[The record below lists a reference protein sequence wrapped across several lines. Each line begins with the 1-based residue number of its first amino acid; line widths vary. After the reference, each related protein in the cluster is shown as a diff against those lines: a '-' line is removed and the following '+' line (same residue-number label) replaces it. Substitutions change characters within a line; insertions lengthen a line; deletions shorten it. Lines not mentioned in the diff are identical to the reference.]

1 MIKIEEKYDFN
12 SIDKKI
18 MEANLNIERNISK
31 FSADD
36 RGFLS
41 QNLLNSLRTFLE
53 YIVVK
58 IYLTGKTETINYD
71 NKTVRIALDDI
82 KCRGNIKF
90 IERFHYYLQI
100 SRSHY
105 VENDD
110 SAERLMLKYYKYLI
124 ILKEYVKIFYNIDI
138 LNNITEFPVDLD
150 STFSDYYKKVAD
162 IIKQVPVNT
171 SAQLNPNKYY
181 IQKIKTFFV
190 NGKVYYEV
198 TLSPAKDKINKY
210 DKIIAFTRM
219 HIMPNYSIKL
229 SIVKAKVNILG
240 RDIAINIINNWS
252 VAIRECEINNFYK
265 IFGTNKNY
273 KANNKEYTEVMSFLT
288 RGQYSLLDLV
298 TIKDTYYEKIKE
310 RIKSNSTTTG
320 ILDLI
325 DICRYYIKN
334 DRKGH
339 IVLRYLLYNCN
350 NRIIKDQLA
359 LDSCP
364 ILSNLYLKFGCIP
377 FEEMPYASSLINHN
391 PTRYDLIDIIPIEG
405 RDDELLARY
414 IKKNTEQ
421 NNKLYTSIDEVRKF
435 GDIPTLVNSYNN
447 KIYYKHKPNRCLVI
461 ENNNL
466 YIHGYEDDTINI
478 INKLNSL
485 TNQGIRGYKA
495 SFQSF
500 INKGNY
506 LINCL
511 EKEKILLNMYE
522 SSTVALVYG
531 AAGTGKTTL
540 IKHLAY
546 FYNNEKK
553 ICLANTNSAVE
564 NLKSNI
570 TNQNSE
576 FMTVHKFVSESNNNT
591 ECDILII
598 DECSTI
604 SNSDMR
610 QILEKA
616 KFSTI
621 LLAGDVYQIESITFG
636 NWFTLAKKLVNPTSV
651 YELNFTWRS
660 TKKELLDLWE
670 LVRNGDDRVDEML
683 VKQEF
688 SEEISEKI
696 FEKQDDDEVILCLN
710 YDGLYG
716 INSINYYLQS
726 DNKNKSIVFD
736 LGTYKVGDPIIFG
749 DTNRFSPV
757 IYNNLKGRIVDIEE
771 DEFKFCFS
779 VEIDK
784 VINELEIQYLDLE
797 LVGEPQ
803 NDKSVVKF
811 YVNKYRNADEDND
824 SDLTTIV
831 PFSVA
836 YAVSIHKSQGLEYN
850 SVKVIITN
858 EIDELI
864 THSIFYTSITRAKEK
879 LKIYW
884 SPECQNKIISTI
896 KHIEDNKDVNFIKN
910 KIQKNLK

>member
-18 MEANLNIERNISK
+18 MEANSNIERNIKK
-31 FSADD
+31 FSNDD

-41 QNLLNSLRTFLE
+41 QNLLNALRTFVE
-53 YIVVK
+53 YIAVK

-71 NKTVRIALDDI
+71 NGTVRIALDYI
-82 KCRGNIKF
+82 KSRGKIKF

-105 VENDD
+105 IENDD

-124 ILKEYVKIFYNIDI
+124 LLKDYMKILYNIDI
-138 LNNITEFPVDLD
+138 LNNITDFPLDLD

-162 IIKQVPVNT
+162 VIKKVPTNT
-171 SAQLNPNKYY
+171 SDQFSGDKYY
-181 IQKIKTFFV
+181 VQKLKTFFV
-190 NGKVYYEV
+190 NGKIYYEV
-198 TLSPAKDKINKY
+198 TLSPAKDKVNKY

-240 RDIAINIINNWS
+240 RDMAINIINNWS

-265 IFGTNKNY
+265 VFGINKKY
-273 KANNKEYTEVMSFLT
+273 KANNKEYTEVMSLLT
-288 RGQYSLLDLV
+288 KAQYSLLDLA
-298 TIKDTYYEKIKE
+298 TINDIYYDKIKE
-310 RIKSNSTTTG
+310 KIKSNSTTTG

-325 DICRYYIKN
+325 DNCRYYIKN
-334 DRKGH
+334 NSKGH
-339 IVLRYLLYNCN
+339 VVLRYLLYNCN

-359 LDSCP
+359 LDSCS
-364 ILSNLYLKFGCIP
+364 ILSNLYLQFGCIP

-391 PTRYDLIDIIPIEG
+391 PTIYDLIDIVPIEG
-405 RDDELLARY
+405 RSDELLAGY

-435 GDIPTLVNSYNN
+435 GDIHTLVNSYNN

-485 TNQGIRGYKA
+485 TNHGIRGYKA

-500 INKGNY
+500 INQRNY
-506 LINCL
+506 LINCQ
-511 EKEKILLNMYE
+511 EKENILLNMYE
-522 SSTVALVYG
+522 NSTVALIYG

-540 IKHLAY
+540 IKHLTY
-546 FYNNEKK
+546 FYSNERK

-564 NLKSNI
+564 NLKSNVN
-570 TNQNSE
+570 NQNAD
-576 FMTVHKFVSESNNNT
+576 FMTVHKFISESNNNT

-616 KFSTI
+616 NFSAI
-621 LLAGDVYQIESITFG
+621 LLAGDIYQIESITFG
-636 NWFTLAKKLVNPTSV
+636 NWFTLSKKLVNPTSV
-651 YELNFTWRS
+651 FELNFTWRS
-660 TKKELLDLWE
+660 TKQELLDLWE

-683 VKQEF
+683 VKKEF
-688 SEEISEKI
+688 SEEISEEI
-696 FEKQDDDEVILCLN
+696 FKKQDEDEIILCLN

-716 INSINYYLQS
+716 INSINYYLQNE
-726 DNKNKSIVFD
+726 NKNKSIVLD

-757 IYNNLKGRIVDIEE
+757 IYNNLKGKIVDIEE
-771 DEFKFCFS
+771 DEFRFWFS

-784 VINELEIQYLDLE
+784 VINELEIQFLDLE
-797 LVGEPQ
+797 LVGESE
-803 NDKSVVKF
+803 NNKSIVKF

-824 SDLTTIV
+824 SDLATIV

-850 SVKVIITN
+850 SVKIIITN

-896 KHIEDNKDVNFIKN
+896 KHIEDNKDVNLIKN
-910 KIQKNLK
+910 KINSI

>member
-12 SIDKKI
+12 SIDKRI
-18 MEANLNIERNISK
+18 MESNSNIERNIKK
-31 FSADD
+31 FSDDD

-41 QNLLNSLRTFLE
+41 QNLLNALRTFVE
-53 YIVVK
+53 YIAVK

-71 NKTVRIALDDI
+71 NGTVRIALDYI
-82 KCRGNIKF
+82 KSRGKIKF

-105 VENDD
+105 IENND

-124 ILKEYVKIFYNIDI
+124 LLKDYMKIFYSIDI
-138 LNNITEFPVDLD
+138 LNNITDFPLDLD
-150 STFSDYYKKVAD
+150 STFSDYYKKVANV
-162 IIKQVPVNT
+162 IKQVPINT
-171 SAQLNPNKYY
+171 SDQFNGDKYY
-181 IQKIKTFFV
+181 VQKLKTFFV
-190 NGKVYYEV
+190 NGKIYYEV
-198 TLSPAKDKINKY
+198 TLSPAKDKVNKY

-240 RDIAINIINNWS
+240 RDMAINIINNWS

-265 IFGTNKNY
+265 VFGINKKY
-273 KANNKEYTEVMSFLT
+273 KANNKEYTEVMSLLT
-288 RGQYSLLDLV
+288 KAQYSLLDLA
-298 TIKDTYYEKIKE
+298 TINDIYYDKIKE
-310 RIKSNSTTTG
+310 KIKSNSTTTG

-325 DICRYYIKN
+325 DNCRY
-334 DRKGH
+334 
-339 IVLRYLLYNCN
+339 
-350 NRIIKDQLA
+350 
-359 LDSCP
+359 
-364 ILSNLYLKFGCIP
+364 
-377 FEEMPYASSLINHN
+377 
-391 PTRYDLIDIIPIEG
+391 
-405 RDDELLARY
+405 Y

-485 TNQGIRGYKA
+485 TNHGIRGYKA

-500 INKGNY
+500 INQGNY
-506 LINCL
+506 LINCP
-511 EKEKILLNMYE
+511 EKENILLNMYE
-522 SSTVALVYG
+522 NSTVALIYG

-540 IKHLAY
+540 IKHLTY
-546 FYNNEKK
+546 FYSNERK

-564 NLKSNI
+564 NLKSNVN
-570 TNQNSE
+570 NQNSD
-576 FMTVHKFVSESNNNT
+576 FMTVHKFISESNNNT

-604 SNSDMR
+604 SNLDMR

-616 KFSTI
+616 NFSAI
-621 LLAGDVYQIESITFG
+621 LLAGDIYQIESITFG
-636 NWFTLAKKLVNPTSV
+636 NWFTLSKKLVNPTSV
-651 YELNFTWRS
+651 FELNFTWRS
-660 TKKELLDLWE
+660 TKQELLDLWE

-683 VKQEF
+683 VKKEF
-688 SEEISEKI
+688 SEEISEEI
-696 FEKQDDDEVILCLN
+696 FKKQDEDEIILCLN

-716 INSINYYLQS
+716 INSINYYLQNE
-726 DNKNKSIVFD
+726 NKNKSIFLD

-757 IYNNLKGRIVDIEE
+757 IYNNLKGKIVDIEE
-771 DEFKFCFS
+771 DEFRFWFS

-784 VINELEIQYLDLE
+784 VINELEIQFLDLE
-797 LVGEPQ
+797 LVGESE
-803 NDKSVVKF
+803 NNKSIVKF

-824 SDLTTIV
+824 YDLATIV

-850 SVKVIITN
+850 SVKIIITN

-884 SPECQNKIISTI
+884 SPECQNKVISTI
-896 KHIEDNKDVNFIKN
+896 KHIEDNKDVNLIKN
-910 KIQKNLK
+910 KINPI